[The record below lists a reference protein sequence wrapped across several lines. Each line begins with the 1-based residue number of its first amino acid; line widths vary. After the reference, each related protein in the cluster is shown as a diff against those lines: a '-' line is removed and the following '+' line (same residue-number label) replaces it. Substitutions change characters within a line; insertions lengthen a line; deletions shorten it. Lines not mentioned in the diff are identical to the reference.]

1 MYKLYVVVE
10 IETSAGLQL
19 STDVV
24 EFDDSYDADIAFGN
38 LMETHAASPV
48 TRYEVTKLY

>member
-1 MYKLYVVVE
+1 MFKLYVVVE
-10 IETSAGLQL
+10 IETGAGLQL

-24 EFDDSYDADIAFGN
+24 EFDGAYEADIAYDN
-38 LMETHAASPV
+38 LMETHRESPV